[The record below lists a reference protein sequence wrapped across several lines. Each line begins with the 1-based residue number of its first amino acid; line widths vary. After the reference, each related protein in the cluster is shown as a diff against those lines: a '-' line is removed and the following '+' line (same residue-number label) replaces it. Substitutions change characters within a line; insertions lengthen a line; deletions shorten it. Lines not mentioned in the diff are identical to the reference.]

1 MCKLPLNLVFKSMK
15 YSLVL
20 IIITLATPISALAKD
35 YSILL
40 FGAVADG
47 KTVNTRS
54 IQAAIDQAHADGGG
68 RVVIPAGRFI
78 SGSIVLKSGVE
89 LHLKKKAVLLG
100 SLDYSHYIKLN
111 RWKALVMADGATDIA
126 ISGKGT
132 IDGQGGQLALN
143 IDSLFYIGKID
154 SSKYSFREK
163 RPRET
168 IRPQLI
174 EFMDCMNISVTSITI
189 KNSASWV
196 QTYEICRNLTI
207 DNIRVESDAYW
218 NNDGIDILDCRN
230 VRITNCY
237 INSADDGICL
247 KSEEWNLTEYCD
259 SIYIA
264 NCTVRSSASAVK
276 FGTSSVSQIK
286 NVVIKNIK
294 VFDTYRSAIAIE
306 AVQGGILEN
315 IVVDNIKAKNTGNA
329 IFLRIGQIR
338 NAKQPGTL
346 RNVTI
351 KNIKVIVPFEHPDYA
366 YEIRGPQLP
375 FFHNVFP
382 SSITGV
388 RGHRIENVTLENITI
403 VYPGRGNPAYA
414 NMPLSRLDDV
424 PELVNHYPEF
434 SMFGELPAWGF
445 YVRHVNGLTMKN
457 IKLKIK
463 KADYRPAMVFDDV
476 QNLTI
481 ASVRIRGD
489 KKAEPIILKD
499 VENVHITE

>member
-1 MCKLPLNLVFKSMK
+1 MK
-15 YSLVL
+15 YP
-20 IIITLATPISALAKD
+20 IILCTILLLAYTSTLAKD
-35 YSILL
+35 YNIVS
-40 FGAVADG
+40 FGAVPDG
-47 KTVNTRS
+47 KTLNTQF
-54 IQAAIDQAHADGGG
+54 IQAAINQAHEDGGG
-68 RVVIPAGRFI
+68 RVVIPAGRFL

-89 LHLKKKAVLLG
+89 LHLKKKAHLLG
-100 SLDYSHYIKLN
+100 SINYSHYKKLN
-111 RWKALVMADGATDIA
+111 RWFALILADSATDIT
-126 ISGKGT
+126 INGKGT
-132 IDGQGGQLALN
+132 IDGQGAKLGLH
-143 IDSLFYIGKID
+143 IDSLFYVGQID
-154 SSKYSFREK
+154 SSKYAFQEK
-163 RPRET
+163 RPREQ
-168 IRPQLI
+168 IRPQVL
-174 EFMDCMNISVTSITI
+174 EFMNCRNIRVTGITI

-196 QTYEICRNLTI
+196 QTYEICRNVVI
-207 DNIRVESDAYW
+207 DNIKVDSDAYW

-230 VRITNCY
+230 VRITNCT

-247 KSEEWNLTEYCD
+247 KSEEWDLTEYCD

-315 IVVDNIKAKNTGNA
+315 ILVDNIKAKNTGNA

-351 KNIKVIVPFEHPDYA
+351 RNIKVCVPFKHPDYA

-388 RGHRIENVTLENITI
+388 PGHKIENVTLENIKI

-414 NMPLSRLDDV
+414 NLPLWRLDDV

-445 YVRHVNGLTMKN
+445 YVRHADGLTMKN
-457 IKLKIK
+457 IDLKIK

-476 QNLTI
+476 QNLNI
-481 ASVRIRGD
+481 QSLRVRGD
-489 KKAEPIILKD
+489 KKEEPIFLKD
-499 VENVHITE
+499 VKHVHIEE